1 MSDVPTAPLLE
12 IDHVQIAAPPGAE
25 TAARHFF
32 GDVLGLREIPKP
44 APLAA
49 RGGAWF
55 TCGALQL
62 HIGIEREFRPSK
74 KAHVALRLANGHAL
88 AALRARIESFG
99 IATRDG
105 ENAGG
110 MVRFYADDPWGNRME
125 FVTTG

>member
-1 MSDVPTAPLLE
+1 MSHPDPAPPLE

-25 TAARHFF
+25 NAARHFF
-32 GDVLGLREIPKP
+32 GEVLGLRELPKP

-55 TCGALQL
+55 VCGALQL
-62 HIGIEREFRPSK
+62 HIGIENDFRPQK
-74 KAHVALRLANGHAL
+74 KAHVALRLPDRGAL
-88 AALRARIESFG
+88 ASLRARIASFG